1 MQLSFGDV
9 MYCCAVIA
17 MPMFFPFF
25 FLCKFNS
32 ENQFINSFPRGK
44 EVKKV
49 IKLKTKDPAK
59 LVHFFKLFQN
69 NSFIFHTI
77 FKATLLALNSLY
89 CSHCMFWSKPSCI
102 EIVTKADHYESKM
115 NLSMLLV

>member
-32 ENQFINSFPRGK
+32 ENQFINFFPGGK
-44 EVKKV
+44 EVKKL
-49 IKLKTKDPAK
+49 IKLKTKDPA
-59 LVHFFKLFQN
+59 
-69 NSFIFHTI
+69 SFIFHTI

-102 EIVTKADHYESKM
+102 EIATKADHYESKM